1 MAGKRKKQTQP
12 LRGLRV
18 TAAGASTEAPPRGA
32 TAYTK
37 TTRWHERTPKDR
49 GWGLRGTG
57 DTLVV
62 QPALEWR
69 GTTVQVCGLWPFSA
83 GSSLPPIGTPLGPHL
98 LSGATVCAD
107 VMAWFTSGITT
118 VPSGFILGR
127 PAVGK
132 STLNRRMVT
141 GVHSRGVI
149 PMVLA
154 DLKPDYVDLI
164 EALGGEM
171 IPVGEVRSGADGKAT
186 VGHINPLD
194 LMGAWGPIS
203 ELDVRVQAWAL
214 DKLLSQQ
221 NNVLRGLLEV
231 ANQGQPL
238 SGEEASVL
246 AAGLHVLQVNEQ
258 TGAPVPGPAPTV
270 RDVLALFESDQ
281 PHPRLMMKVL
291 AADVAEFRQITRR
304 LRLLLMAL
312 LADGQFG
319 PVFDGP
325 TTHLDLTKP
334 GGFDVSSV
342 DDEDTAKQAAVQLA
356 CWGYGVTSIAL
367 ATKMADLG
375 LAPRRHYMLVMDE
388 LWRLLRA
395 SEHLVYRIDKLT
407 RLNRELGV
415 GQMMITHTMDDL
427 KLSDD
432 KLTAIAW
439 GFVERSAMVWLGG
452 LVGREFGN
460 LKEVFALSQ
469 REQDFIT
476 DWAAEGGFDPATGR
490 GTGPRGRGK
499 FLLKLGKKPGI
510 PFELL
515 LTETERRVNDTNKR
529 WKELAYQRPGESAA

>member
-1 MAGKRKKQTQP
+1 M
-12 LRGLRV
+12 
-18 TAAGASTEAPPRGA
+18 
-32 TAYTK
+32 
-37 TTRWHERTPKDR
+37 
-49 GWGLRGTG
+49 
-57 DTLVV
+57 VV

-83 GSSLPPIGTPLGPHL
+83 GSSLPPVGTPLGPHL

-107 VMAWFTSGITT
+107 PMAWFTAGITT
-118 VPSGFILGR
+118 VPSGFILAR
-127 PAVGK
+127 PAEGK
-132 STLNRRMVT
+132 STLSRRMLI
-141 GVHSRGVI
+141 GQHHRGVI
-149 PMVLA
+149 PMILA

-164 EALGGEM
+164 RALGGEM
-171 IPVGEVRSGADGKAT
+171 IPVGEVRTSADGETT

-203 ELDVRVQAWAL
+203 ELDPRVQAWAL

-221 NNVLRGLLEV
+221 GNVLRGLCEV

-238 SGEEASVL
+238 TGEEASVM
-246 AAGLHVLQVNEQ
+246 AAALHVLQVDQ
-258 TGAPVPGPAPTV
+258 ATGAPVPGPAPTI
-270 RDVLALFESDQ
+270 RDVLALFEADQ

-291 AADVAEFRQITRR
+291 AENVGNFRAVTRR

-325 TTHLDLTKP
+325 TRHLDLTRP

-342 DDEDTAKQAAVQLA
+342 DEEDSAKQAAVQLA
-356 CWGYGVTSIAL
+356 CWAYGVTSIAL

-415 GQMMITHTMDDL
+415 GQIMITHTMDDL
-427 KLSDD
+427 RLSTE
-432 KLTAIAW
+432 KLTATAW
-439 GFVERSAMVWLGG
+439 GFVGRAAMVWLGG
-452 LVGREFGN
+452 LVGGEFGN
-460 LKEVFALSQ
+460 LQEVFALSR
-469 REQDFIT
+469 REQEFIT

-515 LTETERRVNDTNKR
+515 LTETERAVNDTNKR
-529 WKELAYQRPGESAA
+529 WADLAYRAPDPAGGAA